1 MNVTDPLSLAF
12 TDLQTYEDA
21 EQARTLAHPPVVLPY
36 DSDTGLVI
44 SGPWAGSDVDA
55 LAEAMIRGHLHAGQS
70 VVYSLGFRRPWW
82 RLWKRTPVVQITV
95 QAGEA

>member
-1 MNVTDPLSLAF
+1 MTHDPFSIAFADLSTF
-12 TDLQTYEDA
+12 KDA
-21 EQARTLAHPPVVLPY
+21 EQASTLADPPIVLPY

-70 VVYSLGFRRPWW
+70 VVYSLGFRRLWW
-82 RLWKRTPVVQITV
+82 RFWRRTLVVQITV
-95 QAGEA
+95 LA